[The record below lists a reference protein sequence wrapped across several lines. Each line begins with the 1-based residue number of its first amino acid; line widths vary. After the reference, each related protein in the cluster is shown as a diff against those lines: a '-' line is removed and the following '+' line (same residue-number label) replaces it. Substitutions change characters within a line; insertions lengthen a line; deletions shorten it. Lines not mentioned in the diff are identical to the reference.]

1 MRIILFSCCFF
12 WFVVSAFSQID
23 NKQEDII
30 ENAVQNTESEFEN
43 ESILEDLSQL
53 NEVRLLVNDTTN
65 HFLKLEQYGLIS
77 PVQVHSL
84 KEYIQQYGALKSV
97 NELIAVPDFTKEDVA
112 RIKPFVSVGEER
124 ESAISFQEQF
134 QLGRSQFIFRNQ
146 MLVENQKGFL
156 GNAETR
162 KYLGNKQKTYFKLRH
177 QYRDKMSI
185 GLLGDKDA
193 GEEFLQGANPMGFD
207 FYSAHISLKPNSKLI
222 HQVIAGDYEVKIG
235 QGLIQWN
242 GFSLGKGSD
251 ATTIYLK
258 APVLRPYTSSNEFNF
273 LRGGATQLQLHQNWK
288 ATVYGSHKKIDAT
301 LRTDSLAGN
310 AIYSIQQTGL
320 HRTKSE
326 IERKKNAHE
335 QLAGVHV
342 QFKKNWWT
350 VGVAAQQRMLSDS
363 IIYRN
368 QDYQTFYPK
377 GKQFQHVGINYT
389 AIRNRVY
396 FFGESAMSGG
406 GATAHIHGIQRFFLS
421 GAKATIAYRNY
432 AKHYQSQYASALSE
446 NTSVQNERGVY
457 LGFDYSPLPAIS
469 VKTYVDYF
477 TFPWK
482 KFRLSKPSKGN
493 EFFLQTIYQPNRQT
507 ALEFRTKLENK
518 EINQLAGDSPIH
530 KITPQSRYS
539 NRLELR
545 TYPSK
550 SLYLKSRIGHSFY
563 KTSQKKENG
572 YLLFQDVVYQTEDKK
587 TKLYGRLAV
596 FNTPSFDSRVYAYE
610 NDLLYNFSV
619 PAYYG
624 KGTRAYAMASYAP
637 SRQLKFWLKLAQ
649 TNFADREVISS
660 GNNQINGNQKTDIK
674 FQMQVKF

>member
-1 MRIILFSCCFF
+1 MRGLLLSCWLFCSIQA
-12 WFVVSAFSQID
+12 AFCQVE
-23 NKQEDII
+23 NQQEDII
-30 ENAVQNTESEFEN
+30 ENVVQNTESEFDN
-43 ESILEDLSQL
+43 ESILEDLSQYGQSK
-53 NEVRLLVNDTTN
+53 LLVNDTTN
-65 HFLKLEQYGLIS
+65 QFIQLEQYGLIS
-77 PVQVHSL
+77 PVQIHSL
-84 KEYIQQYGALKSV
+84 KQYIQKYGALKSV
-97 NELIAVPDFTKEDVA
+97 NELIAVPEFTKSDVA
-112 RIKPFVSVGEER
+112 RIKPFLSVGEEK
-124 ESAISFQEQF
+124 SKSISFTEQLKF
-134 QLGRSQFIFRNQ
+134 GRSRLILRNQ
-146 MLVENQKGFL
+146 MVMENQKGFL

-193 GEEFLQGANPMGFD
+193 GEQFLKGTNSMGFD
-207 FYSAHISLKPNSKLI
+207 FYSAHLSLKPNSKWI
-222 HQVIAGDYEVKIG
+222 NQVVIGDYEVKLG

-273 LRGGATQLQLHQNWK
+273 LRGGASQLQLHPNWK

-301 LRTDSLAGN
+301 LRKDSLAGN

-326 IERKKNAHE
+326 IERKKNARE
-335 QLAGVHV
+335 QLVGVHV
-342 QFKKNWWT
+342 QFEKNWWN
-350 VGVAAQQRMLSDS
+350 VGFTAQNRTLSDS
-363 IIYRN
+363 ILYRN
-368 QDYQTFYPK
+368 QDYQQFYPK
-377 GKQFQHVGINYT
+377 GNQFQHIGLNYS

-396 FFGESAMSGG
+396 FFGESALSRE
-406 GATAHIHGIQRFFLS
+406 GAMAHIHGVQRHFLS

-432 AKHYQSQYASALSE
+432 SKKYQSQYASALSE
-446 NTSVQNERGVY
+446 NTTVQNERGVY

-507 ALEFRTKLENK
+507 TFEFRTKLENK

-563 KTSQKKENG
+563 KTNQKKENG
-572 YLLFQDVVYQTEDKK
+572 YLLFQDVVYQPENQK
-587 TKLYGRLAV
+587 TKLYGRFAV

-637 SRQLKFWLKLAQ
+637 NRQLKFWLKLAQ
-649 TNFADREVISS
+649 TNFADRETISS